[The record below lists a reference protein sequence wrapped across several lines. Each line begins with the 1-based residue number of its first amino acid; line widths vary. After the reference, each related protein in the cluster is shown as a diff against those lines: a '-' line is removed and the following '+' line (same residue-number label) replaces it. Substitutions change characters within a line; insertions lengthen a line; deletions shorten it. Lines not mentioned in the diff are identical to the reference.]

1 MQLIVLRE
9 REEKWGIFAIW
20 IIEIIDILEIIIKIA
35 PLEIFINTS
44 NQMKKLLLILFLL
57 CFGLSLQAETN
68 LVVWKKDG
76 SKVAF
81 ALSEEPKVTF
91 SENSLMI
98 NTTTVSVSYDLED
111 MAKFTYEDP
120 ESQGI
125 RNIENDKDSSFKFD
139 GEMLLFLSL
148 KAGSKVAI
156 HNLGGVLV
164 FSRTIEVAGDYS
176 FPISHL
182 DKGVYVVSVDGLTY
196 KIVKR

>member
-1 MQLIVLRE
+1 
-9 REEKWGIFAIW
+9 
-20 IIEIIDILEIIIKIA
+20 
-35 PLEIFINTS
+35 
-44 NQMKKLLLILFLL
+44 MKKLILFLSLL

-81 ALSEEPKVTF
+81 ALTEKPIVTF
-91 SENSLMI
+91 SETSLMI
-98 NTTTVSVSYDLED
+98 NSSSVSVSYDLED

-120 ESQGI
+120 DEEGI
-125 RNIENDKDSSFKFD
+125 RNIENDKESSFKFD
-139 GEMLLFLSL
+139 GEMLLFPSL
-148 KAGSKVAI
+148 KAGSKVVI

-176 FPISHL
+176 FPLSHL
-182 DKGVYVVSVDGLTY
+182 DKGVYVVSVDGLTI

>member
-1 MQLIVLRE
+1 
-9 REEKWGIFAIW
+9 
-20 IIEIIDILEIIIKIA
+20 
-35 PLEIFINTS
+35 
-44 NQMKKLLLILFLL
+44 MKKLLLILFLL
-57 CFGLSLQAETN
+57 SFGLSLQAETN

-81 ALSEEPKVTF
+81 ALTEKPTVTF

-98 NTTTVSVSYDLED
+98 NTTTVSVGYDLED

-125 RNIENDKDSSFKFD
+125 RNIENDKESSFKFD
-139 GEMLLFLSL
+139 GEMLLYPSL

-164 FSRTIEVAGDYS
+164 FSRTIEAAGNYS

-196 KIVKR
+196 KIVKK

>member
-1 MQLIVLRE
+1 
-9 REEKWGIFAIW
+9 
-20 IIEIIDILEIIIKIA
+20 
-35 PLEIFINTS
+35 
-44 NQMKKLLLILFLL
+44 MKKLILFLFLL

-81 ALSEEPKVTF
+81 ALTEKPIVTF
-91 SENSLMI
+91 SETSLMI

-111 MAKFTYEDP
+111 MAKFTYEDSA
-120 ESQGI
+120 EEGI
-125 RNIENDKDSSFKFD
+125 RNIENDKESSFKFD
-139 GEMLLFLSL
+139 GEMLLFPSL
-148 KAGSKVAI
+148 KARSKVAI

-176 FPISHL
+176 FPLSHL

-196 KIVKR
+196 KIVKK

>member
-1 MQLIVLRE
+1 
-9 REEKWGIFAIW
+9 
-20 IIEIIDILEIIIKIA
+20 
-35 PLEIFINTS
+35 
-44 NQMKKLLLILFLL
+44 MKKLILFLSLL
-57 CFGLSLQAETN
+57 CFGLSIQAETN

-81 ALSEEPKVTF
+81 ALTEKPTVTF

-98 NTTTVSVSYDLED
+98 NTATVSVSYDLED

-125 RNIENDKDSSFKFD
+125 RNIENDKYSSFKFD
-139 GEMLLFLSL
+139 GEMLLFPSL

>member
-1 MQLIVLRE
+1 
-9 REEKWGIFAIW
+9 
-20 IIEIIDILEIIIKIA
+20 
-35 PLEIFINTS
+35 
-44 NQMKKLLLILFLL
+44 MKKLSLIFSLL

-81 ALSEEPKVTF
+81 ALSEKPIVTF

-120 ESQGI
+120 NEEGI
-125 RNIENDKDSSFKFD
+125 RNIENDKESSFKFD
-139 GEMLLFLSL
+139 GEMLLFPSL

-164 FSRTIEVAGDYS
+164 FSRTIEAAGDYS
-176 FPISHL
+176 FPLSHL
-182 DKGVYVVSVDGLTY
+182 DKGVYVVSVDGLTF

>member
-1 MQLIVLRE
+1 
-9 REEKWGIFAIW
+9 
-20 IIEIIDILEIIIKIA
+20 
-35 PLEIFINTS
+35 
-44 NQMKKLLLILFLL
+44 MKKLLLILFLL
-57 CFGLSLQAETN
+57 SFGLSIQAEIN
-68 LVVWKKDG
+68 LYVWKKDG

-98 NTTTVSVSYDLED
+98 NSTTVTVSYDLED
-111 MAKFTYEDP
+111 MAKFTYEDS

-125 RNIENDKDSSFKFD
+125 RNIENDKESSFKFD

-164 FSRTIEVAGDYS
+164 FSRTIDAAGDYS
-176 FPISHL
+176 FPLIHL

>member
-1 MQLIVLRE
+1 
-9 REEKWGIFAIW
+9 
-20 IIEIIDILEIIIKIA
+20 
-35 PLEIFINTS
+35 
-44 NQMKKLLLILFLL
+44 MKRLLLILFLL
-57 CFGLSLQAETN
+57 CFGLSIQAETI
-68 LVVWKKDG
+68 LYVWKKDG

-81 ALSEEPKVTF
+81 SLMEEPKVTF

-98 NTTTVSVSYDLED
+98 NSNKVSVSYKLED
-111 MAKFTYEDP
+111 IAKITYYNP
-120 ESQGI
+120 RWQVI
-125 RNIENDKDSSFKFD
+125 KNIENDKVSSFKFD
-139 GEMLLFLSL
+139 GEMLLFSSL

-164 FSRTIEVAGDYS
+164 FSRFIEVTGDYS

>member
-1 MQLIVLRE
+1 
-9 REEKWGIFAIW
+9 
-20 IIEIIDILEIIIKIA
+20 
-35 PLEIFINTS
+35 
-44 NQMKKLLLILFLL
+44 MKKFSLILFLL
-57 CFGLSLQAETN
+57 CFGLTLKAETN

-81 ALSEEPKVTF
+81 ALTEKPIVTF
-91 SENSLMI
+91 SETSLMI
-98 NTTTVSVSYDLED
+98 NSTTVSVNYDLED
-111 MAKFTYEDP
+111 MAKFTYEDS

-125 RNIENDKDSSFKFD
+125 KNIENDKESSFKFD
-139 GEMLLFLSL
+139 GEMLLFPSL

-164 FSRTIEVAGDYS
+164 FSRVIEAAGDYS

>member
-1 MQLIVLRE
+1 
-9 REEKWGIFAIW
+9 
-20 IIEIIDILEIIIKIA
+20 
-35 PLEIFINTS
+35 
-44 NQMKKLLLILFLL
+44 MKKLILFLLIL
-57 CFGLSLQAETN
+57 CFGLSLRAETS

-76 SKVAF
+76 SKAAF
-81 ALSEEPKVTF
+81 ALTEKPTVTF

-98 NTTTVSVSYDLED
+98 NTSTVSVSYDLED
-111 MAKFTYEDP
+111 MAKFTYEDSA
-120 ESQGI
+120 EEGI
-125 RNIENDKDSSFKFD
+125 KNIENDKESSFKFD

-148 KAGSKVAI
+148 MAGSKVAI

>member
-1 MQLIVLRE
+1 
-9 REEKWGIFAIW
+9 
-20 IIEIIDILEIIIKIA
+20 
-35 PLEIFINTS
+35 
-44 NQMKKLLLILFLL
+44 MKKLILILFLF
-57 CFGLSLQAETN
+57 CFGLSIQAETN

-81 ALSEEPKVTF
+81 ALNEKPQVTF

-98 NTTTVSVSYDLED
+98 NSTTVSVSYELKD
-111 MAKFTYEDP
+111 MAKFTYEDS

-125 RNIENDKDSSFKFD
+125 KNIENDKDSSFKFD
-139 GEMLLFLSL
+139 GEMLLFPSL

-164 FSRTIEVAGDYS
+164 FSRTIEAAGDYS

-182 DKGVYVVSVDGLTY
+182 DKGVYLVSVDGLTY

>member
-1 MQLIVLRE
+1 
-9 REEKWGIFAIW
+9 
-20 IIEIIDILEIIIKIA
+20 
-35 PLEIFINTS
+35 
-44 NQMKKLLLILFLL
+44 MKKLILFLSLL
-57 CFGLSLQAETN
+57 CFGLSIQAETS

-81 ALSEEPKVTF
+81 ALTEKPIVTF
-91 SENSLMI
+91 SETSLMI
-98 NTTTVSVSYDLED
+98 NSSSVSVSYDLED

-120 ESQGI
+120 NEEGI
-125 RNIENDKDSSFKFD
+125 KNIENDKESSFKFD
-139 GEMLLFLSL
+139 GEMLLFPSL

-196 KIVKR
+196 KIVKK

>member
-1 MQLIVLRE
+1 M
-9 REEKWGIFAIW
+9 
-20 IIEIIDILEIIIKIA
+20 
-35 PLEIFINTS
+35 
-44 NQMKKLLLILFLL
+44 L

-76 SKVAF
+76 NKVAF
-81 ALSEEPKVTF
+81 ALTEKPKVTF
-91 SENSLMI
+91 NENSLMI

-111 MAKFTYEDP
+111 MAKFTYEDSG
-120 ESQGI
+120 EEGI
-125 RNIENDKDSSFKFD
+125 RNIENDKESSFKFD
-139 GEMLLFLSL
+139 GEMLLFPSL

-164 FSRTIEVAGDYS
+164 FARTIEAAGDYS

-196 KIVKR
+196 RIVKR

>member
-1 MQLIVLRE
+1 
-9 REEKWGIFAIW
+9 
-20 IIEIIDILEIIIKIA
+20 
-35 PLEIFINTS
+35 
-44 NQMKKLLLILFLL
+44 MKKIFLLLFML

-81 ALSEEPKVTF
+81 ALTEKPKVTF

-98 NTTTVSVSYDLED
+98 NSTTVSVSYDLED
-111 MAKFTYEDP
+111 MAKFTYEDSG
-120 ESQGI
+120 EEGI
-125 RNIENDKDSSFKFD
+125 KNIENDKESSFKFD
-139 GEMLLFLSL
+139 GEMLLFPSL

-164 FSRTIEVAGDYS
+164 FGRTIEAAGDYS

-196 KIVKR
+196 RIVKR

>member
-1 MQLIVLRE
+1 
-9 REEKWGIFAIW
+9 
-20 IIEIIDILEIIIKIA
+20 
-35 PLEIFINTS
+35 
-44 NQMKKLLLILFLL
+44 MKKLILFLFLL

-81 ALSEEPKVTF
+81 ALTEKPIVTF
-91 SENSLMI
+91 SETSLMI
-98 NTTTVSVSYDLED
+98 NSATVSVSYDLED
-111 MAKFTYEDP
+111 MAKFTYEDS

-125 RNIENDKDSSFKFD
+125 RNIENDKESSFKFD
-139 GEMLLFLSL
+139 GEMLLFPSL

-156 HNLGGVLV
+156 HNLGVDL
-164 FSRTIEVAGDYS
+164 FFTRIIEVAGDYS

-196 KIVKR
+196 KIVKK

>member
-1 MQLIVLRE
+1 
-9 REEKWGIFAIW
+9 
-20 IIEIIDILEIIIKIA
+20 
-35 PLEIFINTS
+35 
-44 NQMKKLLLILFLL
+44 MKKFSLILFLL
-57 CFGLSLQAETN
+57 CFGLTLQAETN

-81 ALSEEPKVTF
+81 ALTEKPIVTF

-98 NTTTVSVSYDLED
+98 NSTTVSVNYDLED
-111 MAKFTYEDP
+111 MAKFTYEDS

-125 RNIENDKDSSFKFD
+125 KNIENDKESSFKFD
-139 GEMLLFLSL
+139 GEMLLFPSL

-164 FSRTIEVAGDYS
+164 FARTIEAAGDYS

>member
-1 MQLIVLRE
+1 
-9 REEKWGIFAIW
+9 
-20 IIEIIDILEIIIKIA
+20 
-35 PLEIFINTS
+35 
-44 NQMKKLLLILFLL
+44 MKKLILFLSLL

-98 NTTTVSVSYDLED
+98 NSTTVSVSYDLED
-111 MAKFTYEDP
+111 MAKFTYEDS

-125 RNIENDKDSSFKFD
+125 KNIENDKESTFKFD
-139 GEMLLFLSL
+139 GEMLLFPSL
-148 KAGSKVAI
+148 K
-156 HNLGGVLV
+156 NLGGVLV
-164 FSRTIEVAGDYS
+164 FARTIEAAGDYS

-196 KIVKR
+196 KIVKK

>member
-1 MQLIVLRE
+1 
-9 REEKWGIFAIW
+9 
-20 IIEIIDILEIIIKIA
+20 
-35 PLEIFINTS
+35 
-44 NQMKKLLLILFLL
+44 MKKLILFLSFF

-81 ALSEEPKVTF
+81 ALTNKPKVTF

-98 NTTTVSVSYDLED
+98 NSATVSVSYDLED
-111 MAKFTYEDP
+111 MAKFTYEDL
-120 ESQGI
+120 EEEGI
-125 RNIENDKDSSFKFD
+125 RNIENDKESSFKFD
-139 GEMLLFLSL
+139 GEMLLFPSL

-156 HNLGGVLV
+156 HNPGGLLV
-164 FSRTIEVAGDYS
+164 FTRTIEVAGDYS

-196 KIVKR
+196 KIVKK

>member
-1 MQLIVLRE
+1 
-9 REEKWGIFAIW
+9 
-20 IIEIIDILEIIIKIA
+20 
-35 PLEIFINTS
+35 
-44 NQMKKLLLILFLL
+44 MKKLILFLFLL
-57 CFGLSLQAETN
+57 CFGLTLKAETN

-81 ALSEEPKVTF
+81 ALTEKPIVTF
-91 SENSLMI
+91 SETSLMI
-98 NTTTVSVSYDLED
+98 NSATVSVTYDLED
-111 MAKFTYEDP
+111 MAKFTYEDS
-120 ESQGI
+120 ESQSI
-125 RNIENDKDSSFKFD
+125 RNIENDKESSFKFD
-139 GEMLLFLSL
+139 GEMLLFSSL

>member
-1 MQLIVLRE
+1 M
-9 REEKWGIFAIW
+9 
-20 IIEIIDILEIIIKIA
+20 
-35 PLEIFINTS
+35 
-44 NQMKKLLLILFLL
+44 L

-81 ALSEEPKVTF
+81 ALTEKPKVTF
-91 SENSLMI
+91 NENSLMI

-120 ESQGI
+120 GEEGI
-125 RNIENDKDSSFKFD
+125 RNIENDKESSFKFD
-139 GEMLLFLSL
+139 GEMLLFPSL

-164 FSRTIEVAGDYS
+164 FARTIEAAGDYS

-196 KIVKR
+196 RIVKR

>member
-1 MQLIVLRE
+1 
-9 REEKWGIFAIW
+9 
-20 IIEIIDILEIIIKIA
+20 
-35 PLEIFINTS
+35 
-44 NQMKKLLLILFLL
+44 MKKLILFLFLL

-76 SKVAF
+76 NKVAF
-81 ALSEEPKVTF
+81 ALTEKPTVTF

-139 GEMLLFLSL
+139 GEMLLFPSL

-164 FSRTIEVAGDYS
+164 FSRTIEAAGDYS
-176 FPISHL
+176 FPLSHL

-196 KIVKR
+196 KIVKK

>member
-1 MQLIVLRE
+1 
-9 REEKWGIFAIW
+9 
-20 IIEIIDILEIIIKIA
+20 
-35 PLEIFINTS
+35 
-44 NQMKKLLLILFLL
+44 MKKFSLILFLL
-57 CFGLSLQAETN
+57 CFGLTLKAETN

-81 ALSEEPKVTF
+81 ALTEKPIVTF
-91 SENSLMI
+91 SETSLMI
-98 NTTTVSVSYDLED
+98 NSTTVSVNYDLED
-111 MAKFTYEDP
+111 MAKFTYEDS

-125 RNIENDKDSSFKFD
+125 KNIENDKESSFKFD
-139 GEMLLFLSL
+139 GEMLLFPSL

-164 FSRTIEVAGDYS
+164 FARTIEAAGDYS